1 MDIMEPYKEQQ
12 GLTQHNLNMLGL
24 GNTITGGA
32 ALEDV
37 AWDPSN
43 LGSTL
48 IAWYKNNT
56 GLTNLSGT
64 DGNSD
69 NRLQWSDQSGNNN
82 HIIQDDNA
90 DKPAIVSGALD
101 FEVDDTDHMEFTSAL
116 DFGGSN
122 PFTVFFVINRESYA
136 NQHGL
141 LGSNTTEFIGFS
153 SFDDK
158 VKVRSG
164 GSGGDNIT
172 MEFATDDLWELS
184 TDFIFTLTKD
194 ASGNLLVY
202 KDGAFQAEK
211 GGGTS
216 VNNGAAFDIEY
227 VGVKQPNNANF
238 DGLMKEILICDTV
251 LSSSDRGE
259 VITYLKNKFSIS

>member
-1 MDIMEPYKEQQ
+1 
-12 GLTQHNLNMLGL
+12 MLGL
-24 GNTITGGA
+24 GNSITWGV
-32 ALEDV
+32 ALEEDA

-56 GLTNLSGT
+56 DLTNLSGT
-64 DGNSD
+64 DGTSA

-82 HIIQDDNA
+82 HIIQDDTA

-101 FEVDDTDHMEFTSAL
+101 FELDDTDHMEFTSAL

-122 PFTVFFVINRESYA
+122 PFTIFFVLNRESYIG
-136 NQHGL
+136 QHGL
-141 LGSNTTEFIGFS
+141 LGSSTTEFIGFS
-153 SFDDK
+153 SEDDK
-158 VKVRSG
+158 VKVRSS

-172 MEFATDDLWELS
+172 MEFATSGLWELS

-194 ASGNLLVY
+194 TSGNLLVY
-202 KDGAFQAEK
+202 KNGTFQVEA
-211 GGGTS
+211 GTAPVTPS
-216 VNNGAAFDIEY
+216 VNNGPGFDIEY
-227 VGVKQPNNANF
+227 VGIKEPLSANF

-251 LSSSDRGE
+251 LSDSDRGE

>member
-1 MDIMEPYKEQQ
+1 
-12 GLTQHNLNMLGL
+12 MLGL
-24 GNTITGGA
+24 GNSITSGA
-32 ALEDV
+32 FYGEAT

-82 HIIQDDNA
+82 HIIQDEDG
-90 DKPAIVSGALD
+90 DKPTITSGGLD
-101 FEVDDTDHMEFTSAL
+101 FELDDTEHMEFTSAL

-122 PFTVFFVINRESYA
+122 PFSIFFVLNRESYSG
-136 NQHGL
+136 QHGL
-141 LGSNTTEFIGFS
+141 LGSTTTEFIGFS
-153 SFDDK
+153 AEDDK
-158 VKVRSG
+158 VKVRSS
-164 GSGGDNIT
+164 GSGADNIT
-172 MEFATDDLWELS
+172 ITFATSGIWELS

-202 KDGAFQAEK
+202 KDGVFQAEDD
-211 GGGTS
+211 GGTS
-216 VNNGAAFDIEY
+216 VNNGAGFDIEY
-227 VGVKQPNNANF
+227 VGIKQPDNANF

>member
-1 MDIMEPYKEQQ
+1 
-12 GLTQHNLNMLGL
+12 MLGL
-24 GNTITGGA
+24 GNSITGGT
-32 ALEDV
+32 ALEH
-37 AWDPSN
+37 AAFDPSN

-48 IAWYKNNT
+48 IAWYKNGT

-82 HIIQDDNA
+82 HIIQDTNN

-101 FEVDDTDHMEFTSAL
+101 FEFDDTDHMEFTSAL

-122 PFTVFFVINRESYA
+122 PFTIFFVLNRES
-136 NQHGL
+136 NSGQHGL
-141 LGSNTTEFIGFS
+141 LGSTTTEFIGFS
-153 SFDDK
+153 DLSNK
-158 VKVRSG
+158 VKVRSSG
-164 GSGGDNIT
+164 TGGDNIT
-172 MEFATDDLWELS
+172 ITFATSGLWEVG

-194 ASGNLLVY
+194 SSGKLLVY
-202 KDGAFQAEK
+202 KDGIFQAEND
-211 GGGTS
+211 GGTS
-216 VNNGAAFDIEY
+216 VNDGPGLDIEY
-227 VGVKQPNNANF
+227 VGVKIPSTSNF

-251 LSSSDRGE
+251 LSSSDRGN